1 MKAVHPPL
9 LSRLRGLGGNMEKKA
24 LIVDNDFFFVEFLG
38 EILEERGYTVLK
50 AYDGKEGISKLGEGD
65 FAVIFV
71 DLVMP
76 KIDGLQLIR
85 YIRKKFPEASFPI
98 VVVAG
103 TVIERLPELKKLGA
117 DFYIAKGALEKM
129 SAQIIE
135 FMEQLE
141 QEGLA
146 APVEEEVLQ
155 PGELYPRQATI
166 ELMDNIEFHRSVVND
181 LAIGVV
187 VVDKD
192 ARIILANPAALRILK
207 RPFEGILNEHLMK
220 IFPAS
225 TKDELVAGLKRVIKE
240 KELQRVVLFPTIG
253 SERLRIQISRFV
265 LRNRSAGWILAF
277 EHADQWNE
285 GS

>member
-1 MKAVHPPL
+1 
-9 LSRLRGLGGNMEKKA
+9 MEKKA

-65 FAVIFV
+65 FAVIFL

-103 TVIERLPELKKLGA
+103 TIIERLPELKKLGA

-129 SAQIIE
+129 STQLSE
-135 FMEQLE
+135 FIEQLE
-141 QEGLA
+141 QKGLA
-146 APVEEEVLQ
+146 RPLEEEFLQ
-155 PGELYPRQATI
+155 PGELYPRQASM
-166 ELMDNIEFHRSVVND
+166 ELMDNMEFHRSVVD
-181 LAIGVV
+181 GLAIGVV

-192 ARIILANPAALRILK
+192 ARIIQANPAALRILK
-207 RPFEGILNEHLMK
+207 RPLEGTLNEHLMK

-225 TKDELVAGLKRVIKE
+225 KKDELVAGLKRVIKE
-240 KELQRVVLFPTIG
+240 KDLQRVVLFATIA
-253 SERLRIQISRFV
+253 SDRLRIQISRFV
-265 LRNRSAGWILAF
+265 LHNRPAGWILAF